1 MTKEHIDYDGFYF
14 TPEVNEEGDYGI
26 MYSYF
31 LHDKKHKKRKEH
43 YENLFHIVI
52 FKNSEGLPK
61 LDENFEAVLLD
72 PQYYTKTLVENG
84 FFGCVVRC
92 TAQSKKWIKDY
103 LTNVEKN
110 VTLIK
115 QNEIGN

>member
-1 MTKEHIDYDGFYF
+1 MPKEIIDYDGFYF
-14 TPEVNEEGDYGI
+14 TPEVNDEGQYGI

-31 LHDKKHKKRKEH
+31 SHEKKHKKRKEH

-52 FKNSEGLPK
+52 FKNSEGLPM